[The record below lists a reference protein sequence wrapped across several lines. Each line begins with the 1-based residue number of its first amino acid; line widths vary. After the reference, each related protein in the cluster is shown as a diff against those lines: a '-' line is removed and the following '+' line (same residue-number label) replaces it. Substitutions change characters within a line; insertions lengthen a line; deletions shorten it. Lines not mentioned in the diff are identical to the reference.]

1 MFFYGIVAVRHC
13 MTMTILSWWSDSD
26 DLHGLHWS
34 VNLLM
39 TSHGLVIAGQQV
51 MRKLM
56 ELFGAQIYDPWPFP
70 NSLTS
75 YGRHIRSNY
84 VLGKSLFF
92 LQACC
97 ARHPDLSLL
106 ISCLYGGW
114 FLSLSRSLTSLC
126 VCVQCMPVY
135 RERINFPAVL
145 SGPITFLNS
154 PFKELARQALCAMSW
169 SGDFLCFHWI
179 INGIL
184 ILHARFYSQIHFWFW
199 LD

>member
-26 DLHGLHWS
+26 DLHGIHWS

-84 VLGKSLFF
+84 VLGKSLICRLKLNLHAYKSQNVF
-92 LQACC
+92 LTYC
-97 ARHPDLSLL
+97 AVFPTGMLCKTSRCITFDQLSLWWL
-106 ISCLYGGW
+106 IS
-114 FLSLSRSLTSLC
+114 LTLPLAHS
-126 VCVQCMPVY
+126 PVL
-135 RERINFPAVL
+135 V
-145 SGPITFLNS
+145 
-154 PFKELARQALCAMSW
+154 CAM
-169 SGDFLCFHWI
+169 
-179 INGIL
+179 
-184 ILHARFYSQIHFWFW
+184 HACLQRTH
-199 LD
+199 